1 MRAVSI
7 EAPEADILGRQ
18 LHTAIIGRSIDDLDL
33 TDVAGLQRTGF
44 VNRDI
49 TPFHQMKGQE
59 VADVRWRGGGIIV
72 DLSDDL
78 HLVIAPEYGGRIRLT
93 PPPGPPPEPH
103 HLALALD
110 DGSTLSVRLTGM
122 GGLQAWPTAEL
133 DRSFSYTRDF
143 IRALSPLD
151 LDREAFRA
159 AVPGGPRRLKPLL
172 VGNEAVVVGVGN
184 ASFQDIA
191 FRAGIRPDR
200 RTPDLG
206 DADVDALFDA
216 LFRLVAERLAASGKL
231 GFEDLFGRP
240 GRSEMT
246 MASGLAGRP
255 CPRCGTT
262 IEKEALCGGTVGY
275 CPHCQR

>member
-7 EAPEADILGRQ
+7 EAPEADVIGRQ
-18 LHTAIIGRSIDDLDL
+18 LHQTIIGRSIDDLDL

-44 VNRDI
+44 VNRD
-49 TPFHQMKGQE
+49 TMPFHQLKGQT
-59 VADVRWRGGGIIV
+59 VTDVRWRGGGIIV
-72 DLSDDL
+72 DLADAL

-93 PPPGPPPEPH
+93 SRYEPPLEPH
-103 HLALALD
+103 HLALTLD
-110 DGSTLSVRLTGM
+110 DGSILSIRLTGM
-122 GGLQAWPTAEL
+122 GGLQAWPTADL
-133 DRSFSYTRDF
+133 ARSFSYTRDF
-143 IRALSPLD
+143 LRALSPLD
-151 LDREAFRA
+151 LEREAFRA

-172 VGNEAVVVGVGN
+172 VGNEAVIVGIGN
-184 ASFQDIA
+184 ASFQEIA

-200 RTPDLG
+200 RTPELG

-216 LFRLVAERLAASGKL
+216 LAGLMAERLAAGGKL

-255 CPRCGTT
+255 CSRCGTT
-262 IEKEALCGGTVGY
+262 IEKKALGGGTVGY